1 MSSTHLIAPYAVAD
15 LKVSSYGSI
24 SSKCPWRLGS
34 AGRNRAP
41 AYGGTRPVFEY
52 GRLLRASTT
61 YMRACAGPIPTVPGG
76 ESAWRVTARG
86 KPGRQF
92 GGGQTGKPRPVLPGG
107 VS

>member
-15 LKVSSYGSI
+15 LKVSSSGSI

-61 YMRACAGPIPTVPGG
+61 YMRSSAGPILTVPGV
-76 ESAWRVTARG
+76 ESTWMVTARA
-86 KPGRQF
+86 KPGRNF
-92 GGGQTGKPRPVLPGG
+92 GCG
-107 VS
+107 